1 MLGVAMSGKSV
12 VWIKARSVSG
22 WPRRGR
28 LWRGLEHGSVW
39 LAKVRFGP
47 ARILARPLYEMDA
60 NGKDGGERE
69 VEIYHQ
75 LSIADN
81 RICRRHTQ

>member
-12 VWIKARSVSG
+12 VWNMVRSVSG
-22 WPRRGR
+22 WVSCGR
-28 LWRGLEHGSVW
+28 ARCGLEHGSVW

-47 ARILARPLYEMDA
+47 ARIMARPLYEMDA

-69 VEIYHQ
+69 VEI
-75 LSIADN
+75 
-81 RICRRHTQ
+81 